1 MKIVFFGTPFFAA
14 KCLETIIKKHNII
27 AVVTGLDKIKGRGKK
42 IKISEIKKTAIEN
55 NIKLYQQEDL
65 KEKDFINKIKNIE
78 ADLFVVVAFKK
89 IPKEIWSIPSKGTI
103 NLHASL
109 LPDYRGAAPI
119 NWAIMNGE
127 NKTGITTFFINE
139 KIDCGDIILK
149 KEINIDKK
157 TTAAKLHKEMIEKG
171 SKLLIET
178 IIKIEKN
185 ETKTIDQNDELN
197 QKKAPKLTK
206 EICRIKWDEDCEKI
220 HNKIRGLS
228 PIINEF
234 ETEKDISI
242 FPGAWSIIKNNQKEI
257 KVKIYESEY
266 KLQKHNLCFGSIVT
280 DNKKELKISS
290 KRGFLIIKKIQIESK
305 KIMDIKSFLNGNKIE
320 EKSKFI

>member
-1 MKIVFFGTPFFAA
+1 MKIIFFGTPFFAA
-14 KCLETIIKKHNII
+14 KCLETIIKQHNVIG
-27 AVVTGLDKIKGRGKK
+27 VVTGLDKTKGRGKK
-42 IKISEIKKTAIEN
+42 LKISEVKKTAIKN
-55 NIKLYQQEDL
+55 NIELYQQEDL
-65 KEKDFINKIKNIE
+65 KDKNFINKIKTIA

-89 IPKEIWSIPSKGTI
+89 LPQEIWSIPSKGTI

-109 LPDYRGAAPI
+109 LPEYRGAAPI

-149 KEINIDKK
+149 KEINIEKT
-157 TTAAKLHKEMIEKG
+157 TTAAKLHKEMIKKG
-171 SKLLIET
+171 SEMLTET
-178 IIKIEKN
+178 IIKIETN
-185 ETKTIDQNDELN
+185 ETKKVKQNYETN

-206 EICRIKWDEDCEKI
+206 EICRINWNEDCEKI

-228 PIINEF
+228 PIISEY
-234 ETEKDISI
+234 EIEKDISI
-242 FPGAWSIIKNNQKEI
+242 FPGAWSIIKTNNNEI
-257 KVKIYESEY
+257 KVKIYESNYE
-266 KLQKHNLCFGSIVT
+266 LQKHSLDFGNIIT

>member
-1 MKIVFFGTPFFAA
+1 MKIIFFGTPFFAA
-14 KCLETIIKKHNII
+14 KCLEKIIKKHNVIGII
-27 AVVTGLDKIKGRGKK
+27 TGLDKTKGRGKK
-42 IKISEIKKTAIEN
+42 LKISEIKKTAIEN

-65 KEKDFINKIKNIE
+65 NDKKFIDKITKLE

-127 NKTGITTFFINE
+127 NKTGITTFFIND
-139 KIDCGDIILK
+139 KIDYGDIILK
-149 KEINIDKK
+149 KEIHIDKT
-157 TTAAKLHKEMIEKG
+157 TTAAQLHREMINKG

-185 ETKTIDQNDELN
+185 ETKTFKQDNKIN

-206 EICRIKWDEDCEKI
+206 EICRINWNEDCKKI

-228 PIINEF
+228 PVVNEF
-234 ETEKDISI
+234 EIEKDISI
-242 FPGAWSIIKNNQKEI
+242 FPGAWSTIKTNQNEI
-257 KVKIYESEY
+257 KVKIYESDYE
-266 KLQKHNLCFGSIVT
+266 LQKHNLVFGDIVT

-290 KRGFLIIKKIQIESK
+290 KKGFLIIKKIQIESK

>member
-1 MKIVFFGTPFFAA
+1 MKIIFFGTPFFAA

-27 AVVTGLDKIKGRGKK
+27 GVVTGLDKTKGRGKK
-42 IKISEIKKTAIEN
+42 LRISEVKKTAINN

-65 KEKDFINKIKNIE
+65 KDKDFINKIKKIE

-89 IPKEIWSIPSKGTI
+89 LPQEIWSIPSKGTI

-109 LPDYRGAAPI
+109 LPEYRGAAPI

-139 KIDCGDIILK
+139 KIDYGDIILK
-149 KEINIDKK
+149 KEINIDKT
-157 TTAAKLHKEMIEKG
+157 TTAAKLHKEMIRKG
-171 SKLLIET
+171 SKILTET

-185 ETKTIDQNDELN
+185 ETKKVKQNYEAN

-206 EICRIKWDEDCEKI
+206 EICRINWNEDCKKI

-228 PIINEF
+228 PIISES
-234 ETEKDISI
+234 EIEKDISI
-242 FPGAWSIIKNNQKEI
+242 FPGAWSIIKTNSSEI
-257 KVKIYESEY
+257 KVKIYESDYE
-266 KLQKHNLCFGSIVT
+266 LQKHSLDFGNIIT

-290 KRGFLIIKKIQIESK
+290 KRGFLIIKKIQLESK
-305 KIMDIKSFLNGNKIE
+305 KIMDIKSFLNGNRIE
-320 EKSKFI
+320 VKSKFV

>member
-1 MKIVFFGTPFFAA
+1 MKIIFFGTPFFAA
-14 KCLETIIKKHNII
+14 KCLEKIIKKHNVIGII
-27 AVVTGLDKIKGRGKK
+27 TGLDKTKGRGKK
-42 IKISEIKKTAIEN
+42 LKISEIKKTAIEN

-65 KEKDFINKIKNIE
+65 NDKKFIDKITKLE

-127 NKTGITTFFINE
+127 NKTGITTFFIND
-139 KIDCGDIILK
+139 KIDYGDIILK
-149 KEINIDKK
+149 KEIHIDKT
-157 TTAAKLHKEMIEKG
+157 TTAAQLHREMINKG

-185 ETKTIDQNDELN
+185 ETKTFKQDNKIN

-206 EICRIKWDEDCEKI
+206 EICRINWNEDCKKI

-228 PIINEF
+228 PLVNEF
-234 ETEKDISI
+234 EIEKDISI
-242 FPGAWSIIKNNQKEI
+242 FPGAWSTIKTNQNEI
-257 KVKIYESEY
+257 KVKIYESDYE
-266 KLQKHNLCFGSIVT
+266 LQKHNLVFGDIVT

-290 KRGFLIIKKIQIESK
+290 KKGFLIIKKIQIESK